1 MKKILLKRL
10 LCSVLIGVLLVNSL
24 SLYGPQLG
32 IGMEVSA
39 EEATGTNKECKIS
52 VAKVDQDG
60 NYIEGAVLQIFKDG
74 EKTPYIDDIKPGN
87 TGSTALEKTFTPGT
101 YYIVEKSAP
110 SNCSK
115 DLEGVKQYFTV
126 GDDLVPSL
134 GRPVFEEA
142 EVVDLDANN
151 QRFTI
156 ADQNGNYLNS
166 YSDFDRT
173 VGYENVT
180 KIIVSMSAVPTN
192 IEYKVNSSSP
202 VGGAVDSGAYYD
214 YLCSAIYD
222 SDTKRMIVTFSEPVN
237 INNILFAKFD
247 GEMTVSDAKVEIKS
261 EPDPNDY
268 KAIKLDKTSGE
279 NVLSFENEVIVVKND
294 VTFKKIND
302 STEMGEPTTGENYA
316 TEIAEERVVGAWLVL
331 KLVEPETKD
340 ATLEGVTSNLDDR
353 DYNKGCPDIKE
364 DEIRWKTIEDDLKL
378 SGLPNGKY
386 ELVEEDAPEG
396 HQPLS
401 CTTIVIK
408 DGEITSDNPKYVITA
423 NKSESKDASV
433 TAIDELFAVS
443 VRKSTKISDSVE
455 VPVVGAKLRLT
466 GVRDG
471 KSIDMSNVHAK
482 NELYF
487 MENGSGIKP
496 DNNNSILAP
505 YKLNINNIKNISD
518 DRKGSFEYYS
528 TGGTVVFVGLPC
540 GEYTLE
546 EIETPFGMLS
556 ASSRTFSISYDENGK
571 LFLESGGDEGNTE
584 NVITQ
589 YNAIN
594 NVKISKTDMDGNI
607 IEGAEFEL
615 ARLDGEALDNVS
627 VVADKDKAK
636 SRIIAFVAE
645 SYDQEDNNDKAVEI
659 ALDGKQA
666 FTISGRTM
674 NNIVVND
681 KDVNN
686 FVEQNVYTYS
696 GEATDKLVISGMFD
710 GIYVVTLDDGFEY
723 TIRCDK
729 AKAEISQI
737 DVNVRPKISEDKAD
751 LKDNTAI
758 LSTDKSKLIFTGGI
772 AYLSSLAEGRYIL
785 KETASPNGYTKVESE
800 FDFVVENG
808 KVSLSGPD
816 TTGAIVKN
824 DNEIVIMDDVSELDF
839 YMFYDEEDN
848 VTPDDTT
855 EGALMKLT
863 FNNASDKTVN
873 IIEGA
878 DTLEV
883 GESVTWNTNDEN
895 PKELEGLM
903 DGEYILE
910 EQKAQAIYEKAE
922 PRKVII
928 KDGAVALMNGDR
940 IIGTRPYT
948 HILSIKK
955 DSIIIIDKKA
965 LGAKEIPEEAGR
977 ATFTL
982 VANDEGADLKGIV
995 VNDIEITESTDRIS
1009 FDGNTVTVYGLVDG
1023 KYTLIED
1030 KAPIGYD
1037 VVSAFTFNVENEA
1050 VTRVDTVT
1058 NGRTYIEDDGKK
1070 LVIEDA
1076 PIITID
1082 KKALGAEDIPEEAG
1096 KAEFTLNAKT
1106 EGLALTGV
1114 VIGEGEDAIR
1124 VKDGET
1130 SIKFEGNRASIT
1142 GLKDGKYSLV
1152 ENKAPLGYLVVA
1164 EFEFEI
1170 EDGLVKNVQA
1180 VTNGKTSVSADGK
1193 TLTVED
1199 APFLYINKKDL
1210 DGEEIPAEAG
1220 AATFVLEALDEDN
1233 TLEGVKINDGEALG
1247 EVTSVEFTGNGTKLG
1262 GLKDGKY
1269 SLEETVAPDGFT
1281 TVTKFTFDIENGLV
1295 KIIEVEED
1303 GDAVVSDDGK
1313 VLEVFDTKSVIIINK
1328 KAFDGEKI
1336 PEEAGAATFVLE
1348 ALDDGNTLGGVKI
1361 NDGEA
1366 LGEVTSVEFV
1376 GNGTKFEGLKD
1387 GKYSLEESVAPIG
1400 FTTVTKFTFDIE
1412 NGLVENVEVETDG
1425 DAVVSEDGKI
1435 LTVQDRPCAISADV
1449 TATNRVYDGTEKPLV
1464 NVTGKAINGK
1474 MNYTLGTD
1482 GKNVPSEGWD
1492 TDIPTRTETGT
1503 YYVWYKAV
1511 GDVNCKSTEP
1521 TCVKVI
1527 IRPVDKT
1534 DLNKAISDA
1543 ETYYY
1548 SIKDEAIYSEVASAL
1563 KTAIDGAKLIATNDN
1578 VDETTVNSNKTAIIQ
1593 AKANAVTGK
1602 KEVDD
1607 KIAEKKAKDAT
1618 DKPTTS
1624 DPVDTKDKSTTNEP
1638 VDVTDKSTSNDPET
1652 VTDKT
1657 TTTVKEEGTPIS
1669 DAKSKIDVVVT
1680 SKSGEEPTVA
1690 ITKVDNT
1697 AKTVK
1702 VSDTI
1707 TDNGVT
1713 YKVTAISDKAFKNNK
1728 NVVNVRLGNNIRI
1741 LGKNTFEGCPKLKS
1755 VTLSKNIVKI
1765 PGSTFRNCKSLK
1777 SINLNNVKEIGDG
1790 TFENC
1795 SSLTSLTLGGKICKI
1810 GRKAFKGTKIKTLTI
1825 KSSKLTKKAIKGA
1838 LTGSNIK
1845 IVRINVGNKQQ
1856 NKMTVKNYKKIF
1868 TKKITGRKVIVK

>member
-1247 EVTSVEFTGNGTKLG
+1247 EVTSVEF
-1262 GLKDGKY
+1262 
-1269 SLEETVAPDGFT
+1269 
-1281 TVTKFTFDIENGLV
+1281 
-1295 KIIEVEED
+1295 
-1303 GDAVVSDDGK
+1303 
-1313 VLEVFDTKSVIIINK
+1313 
-1328 KAFDGEKI
+1328 
-1336 PEEAGAATFVLE
+1336 
-1348 ALDDGNTLGGVKI
+1348 
-1361 NDGEA
+1361 
-1366 LGEVTSVEFV
+1366 V